1 MTPLRLRTPVRDL
14 ASRCGA
20 AGAATAGRE
29 RAVRWTVIESAPET
43 GPQHLLRE
51 ETGHD
56 QRYRQRR
63 RRYR

>member
-14 ASRCGA
+14 ASRCAA

-43 GPQHLLRE
+43 GRSNF
-51 ETGHD
+51 
-56 QRYRQRR
+56 
-63 RRYR
+63 